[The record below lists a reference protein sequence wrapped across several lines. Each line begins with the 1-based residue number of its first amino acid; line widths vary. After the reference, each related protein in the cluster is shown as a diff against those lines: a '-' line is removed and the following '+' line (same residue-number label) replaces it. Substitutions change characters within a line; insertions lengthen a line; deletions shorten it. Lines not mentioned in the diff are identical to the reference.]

1 MTEQQ
6 DDLRGR
12 IDARKTAAELTEA
25 MDRRLGEFTRWSLVT
40 WAVNT
45 ALILGLYFK

>member
-1 MTEQQ
+1 MDASHNGE
-6 DDLRGR
+6 LRET
-12 IDARKTAAELTEA
+12 IEA
-25 MDRRLGEFTRWSLVT
+25 IDRRLGEFTRWSLVR